1 NFLKF
6 MVSGFTIKK
15 IFPFILIYAALFA
28 SAAIL
33 HFYMH
38 SSGLNWLLRYLG
50 IAGMALILISFI
62 YSLRKR
68 KVINFGKAKTLLQVH
83 ELLAWTGSV
92 LILLHAGFEL
102 DAVIPRMAVFAML
115 IVVASGLTGKYLLKQ
130 ARESIKEKRLE
141 LKAKNLSEEEIEKEL
156 FALSLI
162 ADKIQMWRSV
172 HIPLTVIFAAFALLH
187 IITILL
193 FWRW

>member
-1 NFLKF
+1 MPIK
-6 MVSGFTIKK
+6 FTIRK
-15 IFPFILIYAALFA
+15 ILPFVIIYVALIA
-28 SAAIL
+28 SAASI

-38 SSGLNWLLRYLG
+38 NSGLKWMLRYLG
-50 IAGMALILISFI
+50 IAGTGLIIFSFV

-83 ELLAWTGSV
+83 ELLAWTGSL
-92 LILLHAGFEL
+92 LILLHAGFEF

-130 ARESIKEKRLE
+130 ARESIKEKRIE
-141 LKAKNLSEEEIEKEL
+141 LKAKNLSDEEIEKEL

-162 ADKIQMWRSV
+162 ADKMQMWRSV
-172 HIPLTVIFAAFALLH
+172 HIPLTVIFAVFALLH

-193 FWRW
+193 FWIW